1 MTVTTSRPKRI
12 AVTGSTGFVGSNIAS
27 VLMAFGHEVVGL
39 SRRPVTDTP
48 WPIVEVDFGSVESLT
63 SALTGVDAVVHCA
76 IQNDFNRLVENH
88 DEAYDS
94 FVGMTARV
102 THAARATGAHVVYIS
117 TDWVLDG
124 TGHRVDE
131 TEMGNPLNY
140 YGFLK
145 AMGEQVVRD
154 LAPEAGAVC
163 RIAGVMGQNQLGGGG
178 TRSQDVGFGYFVH
191 SLVDALSRGERFT
204 VWNGPNVN
212 AVTSP
217 SLAAEIGAQVE
228 RVIDRRA
235 TGTLHL
241 VGDDAIGRFDLAL
254 LACDVFGLDPA
265 LLDQALPPE
274 ESLFPAPVPVD
285 SSLANE
291 HTKRVLG
298 LGPTPLRDLLVAF
311 RTELETG
318 VSTPL
323 TNPVR

>member
-1 MTVTTSRPKRI
+1 MNTTTQRPTRI

-27 VLMAFGHEVVGL
+27 VLTSFGREVVGL

-48 WPIVEVDFGSVESLT
+48 WPIIEIDFASIESLAG
-63 SALTGVDAVVHCA
+63 ALTGVDAVVHCA
-76 IQNDFNRLVENH
+76 IQNDFNRLVDNH

-94 FVGMTARV
+94 FVGMTSRV
-102 THAARATGAHVVYIS
+102 THAARATGTHVVYIS

-124 TGHRVDE
+124 TSHRVAE

-154 LAPEAGAVC
+154 LVPNSGAVC

-178 TRSQDVGFGYFVH
+178 TRSQDVGFGYFVY
-191 SLVDALSRGERFT
+191 SLVDALARGERFT

-212 AVTSP
+212 EVTSP
-217 SLAAEIGAQVE
+217 SLAAEIGAQID
-228 RVIDRRA
+228 RVIQRRA

-241 VGDDAIGRFDLAL
+241 VGDDAIGRFELAK

-265 LLDQALPPE
+265 LLDQAPPPD
-274 ESLFPAPVPVD
+274 ESLFPAPIPFD
-285 SSLANE
+285 SSLANDY
-291 HTKRVLG
+291 TKRVLG
-298 LGPTPLRDLLVAF
+298 LGPTSLRDLLHAF
-311 RTELETG
+311 REELESGTP
-318 VSTPL
+318 TPL
-323 TNPVR
+323 TRPDV